1 MAETNNTLTIKFD
14 KETTLPLLDG
24 LGKSAYAIAVAH
36 GFKGDEQAWLDSLRG
51 PKGDPGDKGDPLK
64 FSDLTPEQLNALKGK
79 KGDPGNPGSAEKA
92 ADLLK
97 QKNVYL
103 PDASVETVLAKLV
116 ELLGDTIQVSYK
128 PIEYIQP
135 LVGQSFIDLRG
146 EPHFKVSVDGGEKRV
161 FESDNMRVPIEP
173 FGVANILVRYYD
185 LADREV
191 GSAEIK
197 GADITTNANDTFEE
211 NNVRYALFGRKLEI
225 DVTNFTGNR
234 YIKLLGKWLVTQID
248 SVLIKT
254 SKNVNVKTIEG
265 SFRDNNNNTIGDI
278 PIVVE
283 KPQNVTFANSDNI
296 SFPIKI
302 GTLQDGVNN
311 VLFQSSRIEWSD
323 SKHKYIN
330 TGSAV
335 DHL

>member
-1 MAETNNTLTIKFD
+1 MADSTLTLKLD
-14 KETTLPLLDG
+14 KDSIFNLLEG
-24 LGKSAYAIAVAH
+24 
-36 GFKGDEQAWLDSLRG
+36 LRG
-51 PKGDPGDKGDPLK
+51 PKGDEGDRGPEGPQGKEGKQGPKGEP
-64 FSDLTPEQLNALKGK
+64 A
-79 KGDPGNPGSAEKA
+79 SAERA
-92 ADLLK
+92 AELLK

-103 PDASVETVLAKLV
+103 PDASVETILAKLV
-116 ELLGDTIQVSYK
+116 ELFGDSINVTYK

-135 LVGQSFIDLRG
+135 LVGQEFIDLRG

-161 FESDNMRVPIEP
+161 FESDNMRVPIAP
-173 FGVANILVRYYD
+173 FGVANILVKYYD

-197 GADITTNANDTFEE
+197 GVEVHSNADDTFEE

-225 DVTNFTGNR
+225 DVTNFTGNQ
-234 YIKLLGKWLVTQID
+234 YIKMFGKWLVTQID

-254 SKNVNVKTIEG
+254 SKNVNVATIEG
-265 SFRDNNNNTIGDI
+265 SFRDNNDNTIGDI

-283 KPQNVTFANSDNI
+283 KPQNVTFANGDNI

-323 SKHKYIN
+323 SKHKYIS

>member
-1 MAETNNTLTIKFD
+1 MADNTLTLKLD
-14 KETTLPLLDG
+14 KETILPLFEG
-24 LGKSAYAIAVAH
+24 
-36 GFKGDEQAWLDSLRG
+36 LRG
-51 PKGDPGDKGDPLK
+51 PKGEKGEDGQRGERGEK
-64 FSDLTPEQLNALKGK
+64 GEQGLRGPKGE
-79 KGDPGNPGSAEKA
+79 PASAERA
-92 ADLLK
+92 AELLK

-103 PDASVETVLAKLV
+103 ADNSVETVLAKLV
-116 ELLGDTIQVSYK
+116 ELLGDTIQVAYK

-135 LVGQSFIDLRG
+135 LVGQEFIDLRG
-146 EPHFKVSVDGGEKRV
+146 EPHFKVSVDGGEKHV
-161 FESDNMRVPIEP
+161 FESDNMRVPIAP
-173 FGVANILVRYYD
+173 FGVANILVKYYD

-197 GADITTNANDTFEE
+197 GVEVHSNADDTFEE

-225 DVTNFTGNR
+225 DVTNFTGNN
-234 YIKLLGKWLVTQID
+234 YIKVLGKWLVTQID
-248 SVLIKT
+248 SILIKT
-254 SKNVNVKTIEG
+254 SKNVYVKTMEG
-265 SFRDNNNNTIGDI
+265 SFRDNSNNTIGDI

-283 KPQNVTFANSDNI
+283 KPQNVTFANGDNI

-311 VLFQSSRIEWSD
+311 VLFQTSRIEWSD
-323 SKHKYIN
+323 SKHKYIS

>member
-1 MAETNNTLTIKFD
+1 MADSTLTLKLD
-14 KETTLPLLDG
+14 KDSIFNLLEG
-24 LGKSAYAIAVAH
+24 
-36 GFKGDEQAWLDSLRG
+36 LRG
-51 PKGDPGDKGDPLK
+51 PKGDEGDRGPEGPQGKEGKQGPKGEP
-64 FSDLTPEQLNALKGK
+64 A
-79 KGDPGNPGSAEKA
+79 SAERA
-92 ADLLK
+92 AELLK

-116 ELLGDTIQVSYK
+116 ELFGDSINVAYK

-135 LVGQSFIDLRG
+135 LVGQEFIDLRG

-161 FESDNMRVPIEP
+161 FESDNMRVPIAP
-173 FGVANILVRYYD
+173 FGVANILVKYYD

-197 GADITTNANDTFEE
+197 GVEVHSNADDTFEE

-225 DVTNFTGNR
+225 DVTNFTGNQ
-234 YIKLLGKWLVTQID
+234 YIKMFGKWLVTQID

-254 SKNVNVKTIEG
+254 SKNVNVTTMEG

-283 KPQNVTFANSDNI
+283 KPQNVTFDNGDNI

-323 SKHKYIN
+323 SKHKYIS

>member
-1 MAETNNTLTIKFD
+1 MADSTLTLKLD
-14 KETTLPLLDG
+14 KDSIFNLLEG
-24 LGKSAYAIAVAH
+24 
-36 GFKGDEQAWLDSLRG
+36 LRG
-51 PKGDPGDKGDPLK
+51 PKGDEGDRGPEGPQGKEGKQGPKGEP
-64 FSDLTPEQLNALKGK
+64 A
-79 KGDPGNPGSAEKA
+79 SAERA
-92 ADLLK
+92 AELLK

-116 ELLGDTIQVSYK
+116 ELFGDSINVTYK

-135 LVGQSFIDLRG
+135 LVGQEFIDLRG

-161 FESDNMRVPIEP
+161 FESDNMRVPIAP
-173 FGVANILVRYYD
+173 FGVANILVKYYD

-191 GSAEIK
+191 GNAEIK
-197 GADITTNANDTFEE
+197 GVEVHSNADDTFEE

-225 DVTNFTGNR
+225 DVTNFTGNQ
-234 YIKLLGKWLVTQID
+234 YIKMFGKWLVTQID

-254 SKNVNVKTIEG
+254 SKNVNVATMEG

-283 KPQNVTFANSDNI
+283 KPQNVTFANGDNI

-311 VLFQSSRIEWSD
+311 VLFQSSQIEWSD
-323 SKHKYIN
+323 SKHKYISV
-330 TGSAV
+330 GSAV

>member
-1 MAETNNTLTIKFD
+1 MAENTLILKFD
-14 KETTLPLLDG
+14 KDTILPLFEG
-24 LGKSAYAIAVAH
+24 LK
-36 GFKGDEQAWLDSLRG
+36 G
-51 PKGDPGDKGDPLK
+51 PKGDAGDPGK
-64 FSDLTPEQLNALKGK
+64 TGKAFTYNDFTPEQLAALKGP
-79 KGDPGNPGSAEKA
+79 KGDPGSAEKA
-92 ADLLK
+92 AELLK
-97 QKNVYL
+97 NKNVYL

-116 ELLGDTIQVSYK
+116 ELLGDTIQVTYK

-135 LVGQSFIDLRG
+135 LVGQEFIDLRG

-161 FESDNMRVPIEP
+161 FESDNMRVPIAP
-173 FGVANILVRYYD
+173 FGVANILVKYYD

-197 GADITTNANDTFEE
+197 GVEVHSSADDTFEE
-211 NNVRYALFGRKLEI
+211 NNVRYALFGRKLEV
-225 DVTNFTGNR
+225 DVTNFTGNN
-234 YIKLLGKWLVTQID
+234 YIKVLGKWLVTQID

-254 SKNVNVKTIEG
+254 SKNVHVATMEG
-265 SFRDNNNNTIGDI
+265 SFRDKNNNTIGDI

-283 KPQNVTFANSDNI
+283 TPQKVTFNNGDNI

>member
-1 MAETNNTLTIKFD
+1 MADSILTLKLD
-14 KETTLPLLDG
+14 KDSIFNLLEGLRGPRGEKGEDG
-24 LGKSAYAIAVAH
+24 QRGER
-36 GFKGDEQAWLDSLRG
+36 GEKGEQGLRG
-51 PKGDPGDKGDPLK
+51 PKGE
-64 FSDLTPEQLNALKGK
+64 SA
-79 KGDPGNPGSAEKA
+79 SAERA
-92 ADLLK
+92 AELLK

-116 ELLGDTIQVSYK
+116 ELFGDSINVTYK

-135 LVGQSFIDLRG
+135 LVGQEFIDLRG

-173 FGVANILVRYYD
+173 FGVANILVKYYD

-197 GADITTNANDTFEE
+197 GVEVSSNADDTFGE
-211 NNVRYALFGRKLEI
+211 NNVRYALFGRKLEV
-225 DVTNFTGNR
+225 DVTNFTGNQ
-234 YIKLLGKWLVTQID
+234 YIKMFGKWLVTQID
-248 SVLIKT
+248 GIVIKT
-254 SKNVNVKTIEG
+254 SKNVHIATMEG
-265 SFRDNNNNTIGDI
+265 SFRDNNNNAIGDI

-283 KPQNVTFANSDNI
+283 TPQKVIFANGDDI
-296 SFPIKI
+296 PFPIKV
-302 GTLQDGVNN
+302 GTLQYGVDYIR
-311 VLFQSSRIEWSD
+311 FQSSQLEWSD
-323 SKHKYIN
+323 SAHKYIN

>member
-1 MAETNNTLTIKFD
+1 MADNTLTLKFD
-14 KETTLPLLDG
+14 KDTILPLFEG
-24 LGKSAYAIAVAH
+24 
-36 GFKGDEQAWLDSLRG
+36 LRG
-51 PKGDPGDKGDPLK
+51 PKGEKGEDGQRGERGEK
-64 FSDLTPEQLNALKGK
+64 GEQGLRGPKGE
-79 KGDPGNPGSAEKA
+79 PASAERA
-92 ADLLK
+92 AELLK

-103 PDASVETVLAKLV
+103 PDASVDTVLAKLV
-116 ELLGDTIQVSYK
+116 ELLGDTIQVAYK

-135 LVGQSFIDLRG
+135 LVGQEFIDLRG

-161 FESDNMRVPIEP
+161 FESDNMRVPIAP
-173 FGVANILVRYYD
+173 FGVANILVKYYD

-197 GADITTNANDTFEE
+197 GVEVHSNADDTFEE

-225 DVTNFTGNR
+225 DVTNFTGNN
-234 YIKLLGKWLVTQID
+234 YIKVLGKWLVTQID
-248 SVLIKT
+248 SILIKT
-254 SKNVNVKTIEG
+254 SKNVHVVTMEG
-265 SFRDNNNNTIGDI
+265 SFRDKNNNTIGDI

-283 KPQNVTFANSDNI
+283 TPQKVTFNNGDNI

-311 VLFQSSRIEWSD
+311 VLFRSSRIEWSD
-323 SKHKYIN
+323 REHKYIN